1 MHISVFGLGYVGTVS
16 AACLA
21 RDGHSVIGVDTN
33 PAKVDAIAA
42 GKSPVLEPGLS
53 DIVARAVAAGKLR
66 ATTRGDE
73 GVLASEIT
81 LVCVGTPGGTD
92 GRPDLRYVRHAC
104 SQIGSALATKPGFHV
119 VGMRSTLLPGTLRSV
134 VVPILEEASGK
145 CVGEG
150 FGVCS
155 NPEFLREGTSIYDYD
170 HPPRTVIGAMDARTG
185 KVFERLYAHLQ
196 MPMIITEPETAEMV
210 KFADNAW
217 HAVKV
222 SFANEIGS
230 FCKSASVDSQKVM
243 DIFVAD
249 TKLNLSAS
257 YLRPGFA
264 FGGSCLPKD
273 VKALLC
279 QSRSYGLDLPLI
291 GNVLESNRRHV
302 ERAAKLIESLGER
315 RIGLLGLA
323 FKPDTDDVRES
334 PSLSLAQIL
343 IRDGYDLR
351 IYDPNVDPE
360 GLLGVNRDFLVEAVP
375 QISDI
380 LVKDPSEILR
390 FAKIVVVGRNA
401 LEFAALVQD
410 LPRGQYGIVDLIG
423 ICRDSRT
430 ECTGICW

>member
-33 PAKVDAIAA
+33 PAKVDAIAS
-42 GKSPVLEPGLS
+42 GRSPVLEPGLS

-66 ATTRGDE
+66 ATMRSDE
-73 GVLASEIT
+73 GVLESEIS
-81 LVCVGTPGGTD
+81 LVCVGTPSGPDGG
-92 GRPDLRYVRHAC
+92 PDLRHVRLAC
-104 SQIGSALATKPGFHV
+104 SQIGGALARKPDFHV

-134 VVPILEEASGK
+134 VVPILERASGK
-145 CVGEG
+145 SVGEG

-196 MPMIITEPETAEMV
+196 VPMIITEPETAEMV

-273 VKALLC
+273 VRALLC
-279 QSRSYGLDLPLI
+279 QSRSYGLDLPLL
-291 GNVLESNRRHV
+291 GNVLGSNQCHV
-302 ERAAKLIESLGER
+302 ERAARLIESLGER

-334 PSLSLAQIL
+334 PSLRLAQIL

-351 IYDPNVDPE
+351 IYDPNVDRE
-360 GLLGVNRDFLVEAVP
+360 GLVGVNRDFLVEAVP

-380 LVKDPSEILR
+380 LVKDPCEILD
-390 FAKIVVVGRNA
+390 FAKVVVVGRNA

-410 LPRGQYGIVDLIG
+410 LPRGAFKIVDLIG
-423 ICRDSRT
+423 ICRDSGT